1 MAKKKQTIYSKDWAS
16 LHPYQGS
23 ARTDFYYTTIA
34 NKIYTVLDNLL
45 ENEISDENL
54 FYLEEEEKKQLAC
67 TLTSYFE
74 DIISKAGIFRAFI
87 EEHYRKY
94 NSPLPFFPCNDYAN
108 GEINTED
115 IQFLIWH
122 YFMQLSRGEIPY
134 SPETPIFSRI
144 AQKVMEILDEE
155 YESAPANEKLKDFFI
170 LSPKESTNLYSLQAR
185 FAWLATESYL
195 FQFNGRQMQEEVDE
209 IVASAKEDGTEEYL
223 PDMVNVLCNDFAY
236 NLITEFMQYS
246 PAQWLAILLG
256 KEHPAYEALKNL
268 SRKYSGY
275 FDFVDED
282 KYNARFRHIITGEII
297 EVTQKSLKG
306 FPEDM
311 KSDKT
316 SLYAGFVRWQNEW
329 WIMGLVNT
337 YPKSE
342 DLTEEIDKRAEEESH
357 IFEEK
362 TDLPENEQEIILKDI
377 LEDTDLEEGETPLT
391 SEETAWIAV
400 LSDELGVSF
409 MENAVQ
415 KGKVPGLKFDGENG
429 HKLLHDNLDFIL
441 RYIKR

>member
-1 MAKKKQTIYSKDWAS
+1 
-16 LHPYQGS
+16 
-23 ARTDFYYTTIA
+23 
-34 NKIYTVLDNLL
+34 
-45 ENEISDENL
+45 
-54 FYLEEEEKKQLAC
+54 
-67 TLTSYFE
+67 
-74 DIISKAGIFRAFI
+74 
-87 EEHYRKY
+87 
-94 NSPLPFFPCNDYAN
+94 
-108 GEINTED
+108 
-115 IQFLIWH
+115 
-122 YFMQLSRGEIPY
+122 
-134 SPETPIFSRI
+134 
-144 AQKVMEILDEE
+144 
-155 YESAPANEKLKDFFI
+155 
-170 LSPKESTNLYSLQAR
+170 
-185 FAWLATESYL
+185 
-195 FQFNGRQMQEEVDE
+195 
-209 IVASAKEDGTEEYL
+209 
-223 PDMVNVLCNDFAY
+223 MVNVLCNDFAY

>member
-1 MAKKKQTIYSKDWAS
+1 MDNTKSKLKAKDKTKELVGMLEQNLEGIFQSGDFEKFLKLCNNKAFSKYSINNIILIMSQLPTAEYVAGYKTWENEFGRKVKPGEKAIYILAPSKYKKKV
-16 LHPYQGS
+16 
-23 ARTDFYYTTIA
+23 
-34 NKIYTVLDNLL
+34 KI
-45 ENEISDENL
+45 E
-54 FYLEEEEKKQLAC
+54 
-67 TLTSYFE
+67 
-74 DIISKAGIFRAFI
+74 
-87 EEHYRKY
+87 
-94 NSPLPFFPCNDYAN
+94 
-108 GEINTED
+108 
-115 IQFLIWH
+115 
-122 YFMQLSRGEIPY
+122 
-134 SPETPIFSRI
+134 
-144 AQKVMEILDEE
+144 
-155 YESAPANEKLKDFFI
+155 
-170 LSPKESTNLYSLQAR
+170 
-185 FAWLATESYL
+185 
-195 FQFNGRQMQEEVDE
+195 
-209 IVASAKEDGTEEYL
+209 KEDGTEEYL

-236 NLITEFMQYS
+236 NLITEFMQHS

-256 KEHPAYEALKNL
+256 EEHPAHEALKNL

-377 LEDTDLEEGETPLT
+377 LEDTDLGEGEMPLT
-391 SEETAWIAV
+391 PEETAWIAV

-415 KGKVPGLKFDGENG
+415 KGKVPELRFNGEKG
-429 HKLLHDNLDFIL
+429 YELLHDNLDFIL

>member
-1 MAKKKQTIYSKDWAS
+1 MTKKKQQIYSKDWMA

-34 NKIYTVLDNLL
+34 NKIYGILDNLL
-45 ENEISDENL
+45 ENEVSDEDY
-54 FYLEEEEKKQLAC
+54 FYLTEEEKKQLAC

-74 DIISKAGIFRAFI
+74 DIISQTGIFRAFTG
-87 EEHYRKY
+87 EHNRMY
-94 NSPLPFFPCNDYAN
+94 NSPLPFFTCKDYADD
-108 GEINTED
+108 EINKED

-122 YFMQLSRGEIPY
+122 YFMQLNRGQIPY
-134 SPETPIFSRI
+134 SPETPLFTAI
-144 AQKVMEILDEE
+144 AEKVMEILDEE
-155 YESAPANEKLKDFFI
+155 YGSAPENEKLQEFFI
-170 LSPKESTNLYSLQAR
+170 LPEKEQTNLYSLQAR

-195 FQFNGRQMQEEVDE
+195 FQFNGRQMQEEVNNMVE
-209 IVASAKEDGTEEYL
+209 TAKENGTEEYL

-236 NLITEFMQYS
+236 NLVTEFMQRS

-256 KEHPAYEALKNL
+256 KDHPAYDALKNL

-282 KYNARFRHIITGEII
+282 KHNARFRHIITGEII

-306 FPEDM
+306 FPADM
-311 KSDKT
+311 KSDNV

-342 DLTEEIDKRAEEESH
+342 ILTEEIDKRAEEESH

-362 TDLPENEQEIILKDI
+362 NELPENEQEIILKDI
-377 LEDTDLEEGETPLT
+377 LNDTALEEGEKPLT
-391 SEETAWIAV
+391 PEETAWIAL
-400 LSDELGVSF
+400 LSDELSVPF
-409 MENAVQ
+409 TEKAVEEN
-415 KGKVPGLKFDGENG
+415 KIPGLSFDGENG
-429 HKLLHDNLDFIL
+429 SSLLHDNLNFML